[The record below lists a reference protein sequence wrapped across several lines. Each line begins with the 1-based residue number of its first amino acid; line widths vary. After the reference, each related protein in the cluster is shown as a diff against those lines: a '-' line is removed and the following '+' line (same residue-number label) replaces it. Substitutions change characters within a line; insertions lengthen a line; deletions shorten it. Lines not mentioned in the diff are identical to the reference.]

1 MFNDYKQIVA
11 DQAGQFSKAFFGSE
25 PGKRYI
31 LGINEYAHEVA
42 SLVNVDGFIDDY
54 TEAGSWL
61 GKPIV
66 RLASVDPDSMVVSCV
81 TANRPITALVRLKAA
96 GIRRYCDYFSLAN
109 TSSGKLPLVH
119 ALAETRQD
127 HGVNAVE
134 YQWVRERL
142 YDDESQHVFDSLMEF
157 RLTGNL
163 GAMAGFEYAADRQY
177 FEPFIALD
185 KGEVFVDGGGFDGY
199 TSEEFA
205 RRCPDFAGI
214 HFFEPSEKT
223 LSAAKEKLAHLEHVH
238 FHQLGLY
245 DQRATLRFDAD
256 SGSASRI
263 SDTGGETIEVACL
276 DDAVEGRITF
286 IKLDLEGAEPNALS
300 GSREHILNDHP
311 KLAVAVY
318 HHPAHFWQ
326 IPKLV
331 LGMRDDYRV
340 YLRHYTEGWTETV
353 MFFVPE
359 RSS

>member
-1 MFNDYKQIVA
+1 MFNDFKQLVA
-11 DQAGQFSKAFFGSE
+11 DQAGQFFNTFFGGE

-31 LGINEYAHEVA
+31 LGINEYAQEVA
-42 SLVNVDGFIDDY
+42 ALVNVDGFIDDY
-54 TEAGSWL
+54 TAAASWL
-61 GKPIV
+61 GKPVV

-81 TANRPITALVRLKAA
+81 TVARPFTALSKLQVV
-96 GIRRYCDYFSLAN
+96 GIRQYCDYFSLAN
-109 TSSGKLPLVH
+109 VSAGRLPLVH

-127 HGVNAVE
+127 HLENAAE
-134 YQWVRERL
+134 YQWVRARL
-142 YDDESQHVFDSLMEF
+142 CDEESRHVFDSLMEF

-177 FEPFIALD
+177 FEPFVALD

-205 RRCPDFAGI
+205 RRCPDYKGI

-223 LSAAKEKLAHLEHVH
+223 ISVAKEKLAHLERVH
-238 FHQLGLY
+238 FHPLGLY

-263 SDTGGETIEVACL
+263 SETGGETIEVARL
-276 DDAVEGRITF
+276 DDAVGGQVTF
-286 IKLDLEGAEPNALS
+286 IKLDLEGAEPKALS
-300 GSREHILNDHP
+300 GSRGHILNDHP

-359 RSS
+359 LAS